1 MHCLSN
7 FTHQLKYFYLSSY
20 YHTERV
26 PGFFIVNALYKFP
39 TYVQYVFTDAICLHP
54 LITIAAC

>member
-26 PGFFIVNALYKFP
+26 PGFFYR
-39 TYVQYVFTDAICLHP
+39 
-54 LITIAAC
+54 